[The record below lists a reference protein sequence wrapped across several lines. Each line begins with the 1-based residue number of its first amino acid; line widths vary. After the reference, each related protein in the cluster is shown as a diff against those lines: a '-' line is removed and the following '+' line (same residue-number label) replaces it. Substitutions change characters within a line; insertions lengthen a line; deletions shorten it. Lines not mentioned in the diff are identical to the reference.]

1 MMPDSLTSALA
12 RIAAMSA
19 GTVLLGKATLL
30 LAVGWLLHAAM
41 AWANPRWRVLLWR
54 GVAVGLV
61 LLPLGA
67 FGWPALEIRVDA
79 PEPTEMEPSPAI
91 APDSFAPVAARRDA
105 RGLTPA
111 TRPPTE
117 IQRPAEMPAPAAQPV
132 EIVPEATPAAEPGSP
147 SIPSHAVLLGIW
159 GFGVVLLGVRLATGY
174 LRLARLLRASQNA
187 PEGVVAEARRIA
199 AAVGCR
205 RAVKVRSCPRC
216 AVPFVCGLRRPVVVL
231 PVRMCQPAYRPQL
244 SGVLVHELAHV
255 RARDWGWSL
264 GLQVVSILLWFHPL
278 AWRIGSAH
286 RAACDAVCDAVSA
299 SYLGDVQA
307 YCRTLARLALEATA
321 SVATGALAMARV
333 CDVRR
338 RIAVLGRRVFK
349 TPLKPRAVVGVAL
362 VGLVSVALLAEL
374 RFALAEP
381 RLPAG
386 ERKDATASP
395 QAAPPTEAKTKD
407 AAARTF
413 QGKVIDQAGKPVAGA
428 EVWLSVYCE
437 LPGKG
442 CRLQH
447 VKSDS
452 RGRFTL
458 EVPAAWVA
466 AMVPNSPTS
475 LWAYAAGHQL
485 GITRGHRLSFARG
498 ASDLEIRLKPAADTS
513 FVVLDPA
520 GLPLAGALVQ
530 PYYVTYEPTPEEVLR
545 HVEARTD
552 SEGRAKLPAVG
563 RDSLLEIRVTA
574 KGLGIQVQH
583 DVGPKR
589 PLSAGE
595 PIRLRPAGR
604 IEGQVIADKP
614 EWARGVRLVF
624 KTISGPWSTEGF
636 ALVES
641 DEQGRFAV
649 PAIAVSQAGRIDAL
663 VDEKLPVRP
672 RPPQYIQVEAGRTT
686 EVQFPM
692 IPLVPVRGSIRV
704 KDTGEPIPGA
714 KIAIQFDV
722 APQGAEC
729 VSDAQGRFT
738 AQVLPGLVRLE
749 TYDTPGNY
757 VQFGE
762 VTCEVPDRVKDF
774 ELPPLELV
782 PTKSVAGRV
791 LDEQDR
797 PVAAVRVNIIGKN
810 RRYGFTKTDANGQF
824 NLVGVPEPID
834 TAKAQYEVFDD
845 SERAKRMEC
854 ELIKTDPLVLRV
866 LTSSGDRSGQKR
878 LPEGERAKAPKSPP
892 PMGKAPG

>member
-1 MMPDSLTSALA
+1 MMPDCLSSGLA
-12 RIAAMSA
+12 RTAAMSP
-19 GTVLLGKATLL
+19 GTLLLGKATLL
-30 LAVGWLLHAAM
+30 LALAWLLHAAL
-41 AWANPRWRVLLWR
+41 ARANPRWRVLLWR

-67 FGWPALEIRVDA
+67 FGWPALEIRIPG
-79 PEPTEMEPSPAI
+79 PEP
-91 APDSFAPVAARRDA
+91 VATRRDPIA
-105 RGLTPA
+105 F
-111 TRPPTE
+111 
-117 IQRPAEMPAPAAQPV
+117 APAAALRTEVPAFPEAAGSSPQPAA
-132 EIVPEATPAAEPGSP
+132 EMLPEATLAPESRKLSLPRHVVLP
-147 SIPSHAVLLGIW
+147 SIW
-159 GFGVVLLGVRLATGY
+159 GLGVVVLVVRLATGY
-174 LRLARLLRASQNA
+174 LRLAGLLRTSQDA
-187 PEGVVAEARRIA
+187 PEAVVAEARRVA

-231 PVRMCQPAYRPQL
+231 PVRMCQPAYRPEL
-244 SGVLVHELAHV
+244 SGVLMHEMAHV

-338 RIAVLGRRVFK
+338 RIAVLGRRVFT

-362 VGLVSVALLAEL
+362 VGLVSVALLAGL
-374 RFALAEP
+374 RFALADFAP
-381 RLPAG
+381 G
-386 ERKDATASP
+386 ASP
-395 QAAPPTEAKTKD
+395 GKTDAKTKD

-428 EVWLSVYCE
+428 EVWLSVYFE
-437 LPGKG
+437 LSSKG
-442 CRLQH
+442 RRVQH

-452 RGRFTL
+452 QGRFIL

-485 GITRGHRLSFARG
+485 GITRGHRLSFARD
-498 ASDLEIRLKPAADTS
+498 ASDLEIRLKPATDTS

-520 GLPLAGALVQ
+520 GKPLAGALVQ
-530 PYYVTYEPTPEEVLR
+530 PYYVTNEPTPEEVLR

-552 SEGRAKLPAVG
+552 NEGRAKFPAVG
-563 RDSLLEIRVTA
+563 RDGLREIRVTA
-574 KGLGIQVQH
+574 KGLGIQVQRAW
-583 DVGPKR
+583 GPA
-589 PLSAGE
+589 PVVPPE
-595 PIRLRPAGR
+595 NTIRLRPAGR
-604 IEGQVIADKP
+604 IEGQVTADKP

-738 AQVLPGLVRLE
+738 AQVLPGLVRLG
-749 TYDTPGNY
+749 TYDAPGKY

-791 LDEQDR
+791 LDEHDR
-797 PVAAVRVNIIGKN
+797 PVANVRICIDGKN

-824 NLVGVPEPID
+824 NLVGVPVPID

-866 LTSSGDRSGQKR
+866 LTSSGDQSGQKR

-892 PMGKAPG
+892 PTGKAPG